1 MKKLEFRE
9 TVCEE
14 PLAVSV
20 ETFEKYADEGHDN
33 VLVNGIVT
41 HISRTAET
49 SAWDSEKIKKAVSEI
64 IHRINEEENF
74 KKTSVSA
81 LCQLVVTAEKKGG
94 YYLFNSV
101 RVVPDYIRN

>member
-20 ETFEKYADEGHDN
+20 ETFEKYADEGHDS

-64 IHRINEEENF
+64 IYRINEEGEDF

-81 LCQLVVTAEKKGG
+81 LCQLVVTVEKKGG

-101 RVVPDYIRN
+101 RVVPNYI